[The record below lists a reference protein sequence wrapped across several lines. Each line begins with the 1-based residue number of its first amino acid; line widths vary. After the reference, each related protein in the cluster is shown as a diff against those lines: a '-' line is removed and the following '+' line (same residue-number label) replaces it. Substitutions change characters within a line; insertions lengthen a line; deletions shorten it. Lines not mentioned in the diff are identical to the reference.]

1 MIKTQKMKT
10 AFSLLFLLTLC
21 ISATAQIKN
30 FKMGANASW
39 DVHNL
44 SDETPFHFGTEFG
57 YDRKMLK
64 HWSACI
70 SAIFQLG
77 QFEQQHTGGEPFTT
91 TDYMIGGQP
100 EIRFFPQGF
109 GNKFYFGW
117 GAQVKLLTAL
127 GYDEP
132 TLEEQRPVLQAVERS
147 LVASVGYVHNY
158 QKSPMPLNPFLDVY
172 FDPSDA
178 NEYIGGVRLGINF
191 LFGKVG
197 K

>member
-1 MIKTQKMKT
+1 MKT
-10 AFSLLFLLTLC
+10 YFLTILLALC
-21 ISATAQIKN
+21 AAAATAQIKN
-30 FKMGANASW
+30 FKLGVHASR
-39 DVHNL
+39 DLHNL
-44 SDETPFHFGTEFG
+44 SNETPFHFGAEFG
-57 YDRKMLK
+57 YDRLLFK

-70 SAIFQLG
+70 SAVFQAG
-77 QFEQQHTGGEPFTT
+77 EFEQQHDGGEPFTT
-91 TDYMIGGQP
+91 TDYLMGGQP

-109 GNKFYFGW
+109 NQKFYFGI

-132 TLEEQRPVLQAVERS
+132 TPEERRPVLQVVERS
-147 LVASVGYVHNY
+147 LVASVGYVHKY
-158 QKSPMPLNPFLDVY
+158 KESPMPVNPFLDFY

-178 NEYIGGVRLGINF
+178 NEYVRGVRLGVNF